1 MFRPLLSV
9 RRTHM
14 LGVGLLLIIDPMVFS
29 KEWRLLHM
37 LSIVFERMVVVRRVL
52 VIFPMVVGLVV
63 GHVHLSLLLGS
74 FVYVLFV
81 IN

>member
-1 MFRPLLSV
+1 
-9 RRTHM
+9 M

-37 LSIVFERMVVVRRVL
+37 LSIVFERMVVVGRVL
-52 VIFPMVVGLVV
+52 IIFPMVVGLVV

-74 FVYVLFV
+74 FVYVFFV
-81 IN
+81 VN

>member
-1 MFRPLLSV
+1 MFGSLLSV
-9 RRTHM
+9 RRTNM

-37 LSIVFERMVVVRRVL
+37 FSIVFERMVVVGRIL

-74 FVYVLFV
+74 FVYVFFV
-81 IN
+81 VN